1 MAQFTATETK
11 TVQSVTV
18 KDDGTSDIIYLVTV
32 KDGARAVCQNT
43 VRETVDT
50 AEAMAEVERLR
61 TQG

>member
-18 KDDGTSDIIYLVTV
+18 KDDGTSDIIYLVKV
-32 KDGARAVCQNT
+32 LDGERVVCQNT

-50 AEAMAEVERLR
+50 ADAMAEVERLR
-61 TQG
+61 AQG

>member
-1 MAQFTATETK
+1 MTQFTATELR

-32 KDGARAVCQNT
+32 KDGERMVCQST

-50 AEAMAEVERLR
+50 SDAMAEVERLR
-61 TQG
+61 AQG